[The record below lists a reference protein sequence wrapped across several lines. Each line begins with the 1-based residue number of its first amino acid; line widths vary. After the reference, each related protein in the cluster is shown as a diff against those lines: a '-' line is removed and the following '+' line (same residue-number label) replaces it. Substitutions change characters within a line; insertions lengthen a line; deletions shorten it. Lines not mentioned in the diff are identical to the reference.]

1 MASSLDR
8 KLLRDLGR
16 SWGQMLAVAAVAGC
30 AVTAFV
36 AMGSTYRSLLG
47 SQRLYYAEYRFAD
60 VFASLQ
66 RAPDSLAARIAAI
79 PGVARTE
86 TRVVRDVTLD
96 VPGLAEPATGRLI
109 SVPDHGRLE
118 LNDLAIRRG
127 RYVAPGRTNEVI
139 ASEAFAEANG
149 LRPGDTLGAILN
161 GRWEKLTIVGVALSP
176 EYVYEVK
183 GGGAIFPDNRRFGV
197 LWASRA
203 MLAPALGMEGA
214 FNDVAVSL
222 EPGANEAEVIAR
234 MDHLLGRYGGLGA
247 YGRDDQISYRFL
259 TDEIVQNRATATI
272 VPAIFLAA
280 AAFLL
285 YTVLSRLIATQRP
298 QVGTLKAFGY
308 SNAAIGWHYLKM
320 ALAAVSLGLAAGVA
334 AGAYFGFRLTQVYQ
348 IFYRFPMLHYELSA
362 GLVVV
367 ASTISLLAGALGATA
382 AVRKA
387 VQMQPA
393 EAMRAPGPA
402 RYRAGWLERIGIDRK
417 VPLEGRMIVRDIE
430 RRPWRAAFTL
440 LGIAMSVAILVVGF
454 YFFDAVG
461 YLMRLQ
467 FEAIQREDVAV
478 TFADP
483 RSAASRYSL
492 ANLPGVLRSEPYR
505 TVAARLSYEH
515 RSRRVVVMGERT
527 TGILRPLVDEKL
539 RIHKLPPEGIVL
551 TKRLGE
557 LLGVK
562 AGERVTIEVLEGAR
576 LVRQVPV
583 SALVDEPLGFSAY
596 MDLDALNRLLREGG
610 TTSGAFLKVDERE
623 ATRLYAL
630 LKRTP
635 AVSSI
640 AVKRA
645 SEKSFQETLAESVT
659 ISTTILVALGCTLAF
674 GMVYNG
680 IRIALS
686 ERARELASLRVLG
699 FSRGEVR
706 TILLGREVLLL
717 AAAIPAGWA
726 LGAGACELI
735 ARAVAS
741 DLFRLPVVITA
752 QTLAIA
758 AGIVAGA
765 SALTALGVARQ
776 LDHLDLV
783 ETLKTGE

>member
-1 MASSLDR
+1 M
-8 KLLRDLGR
+8 RDLGR
-16 SWGQMLAVAAVAGC
+16 SWGQMLAVAAVAAC
-30 AVTAFV
+30 AVTALV

-60 VFASLQ
+60 VFANLQ

-79 PGVARTE
+79 PGVSRTE

-109 SVPDHGRLE
+109 SVPDRGRPE

-149 LRPGDTLGAILN
+149 LGPGDTIGAILN
-161 GRWEKLTIVGVALSP
+161 GRWEKLTIVGIALSP

-203 MLAPALGMEGA
+203 MLAPALGMQGA

-222 EPGANEAEVIAR
+222 AAGANEAEVIAR
-234 MDHLLGRYGGLGA
+234 MDHLLGRFGGLGA

-259 TDEIVQNRATATI
+259 TDEIAQNRATATI

-308 SNAAIGWHYLKM
+308 SNTAIGWHYLKM
-320 ALAAVSLGLAAGVA
+320 ALAAVGAGLVAGVA

-348 IFYRFPMLHYELSA
+348 IFYRFPMLHYELSV
-362 GLVVV
+362 GLVTV
-367 ASTISLLAGALGATA
+367 ASVVSLLAGTLGALA

-402 RYRAGWLERIGIDRK
+402 RYRAGWLERMGIDRK

-478 TFADP
+478 AFADSRP
-483 RSAASRYSL
+483 AGSRYSL

-515 RSRRVVVMGERT
+515 RSRRVVVMGERA

-562 AGERVTIEVLEGAR
+562 AGEPVTLQVLEGAR

-583 SALVDEPLGFSAY
+583 SELVDEPLGFSAY

-610 TTSGAFLKVDERE
+610 TTSGAFLKVDPRE

-635 AVSSI
+635 AVSGI
-640 AVKRA
+640 AVKQA
-645 SEKSFQETLAESVT
+645 SQKSFQETLAESVT

-706 TILLGREVLLL
+706 TILLGREALLL

-752 QTLAIA
+752 ETLAIA
-758 AGIVAGA
+758 AGIVTAA

>member
-16 SWGQMLAVAAVAGC
+16 SWGQMVAVAAVAAC

-79 PGVARTE
+79 PGVARAE

-109 SVPDHGRLE
+109 SIPDRGRPE

-149 LRPGDTLGAILN
+149 LRPGDAIGAILN

-203 MLAPALGMEGA
+203 MVAPALGMQGA

-222 EPGANEAEVIAR
+222 GAGANEAEVIAQL
-234 MDHLLGRYGGLGA
+234 DHLLARYGGLGA

-259 TDEIVQNRATATI
+259 SDEIAQNRATATI
-272 VPAIFLAA
+272 VPGIFLAA

-308 SNAAIGWHYLKM
+308 SNTAIGWHYLKM
-320 ALAAVSLGLAAGVA
+320 ALAAVGAGLVMGVA
-334 AGAYFGFRLTQVYQ
+334 AGAYFGFRLTRVYQ

-362 GLVVV
+362 GLVIV
-367 ASTISLLAGALGATA
+367 ASLISLLAGALGAVA

-387 VQMQPA
+387 VQMPPA
-393 EAMRAPGPA
+393 EAMRPPGPA
-402 RYRAGWLERIGIDRK
+402 RYRAGWLERMGIDRR

-430 RRPWRAAFTL
+430 RRPWRAAFTW

-454 YFFDAVG
+454 YFFDAIG

-467 FEAIQREDVAV
+467 FETVQREDVAV
-478 TFADP
+478 TFSDP
-483 RSAASRYSL
+483 RSAASRYNL

-505 TVAARLSYEH
+505 AVAARLSYEH
-515 RSRRVVVMGERT
+515 RSRRVVVMGERAA
-527 TGILRPLVDEKL
+527 GILRPLVDEKL
-539 RIHKLPPEGIVL
+539 RIHTLPPEGIVL
-551 TKRLGE
+551 TRRLGE

-562 AGERVTIEVLEGAR
+562 EGERVTLEVLEGAR

-583 SALVDEPLGFSAY
+583 SALVDEPIGYSAY

-610 TTSGAFLKVDERE
+610 TTSGAFLKVDPRE
-623 ATRLYAL
+623 APRLYAL

-635 AVSSI
+635 AVRSI
-640 AVKRA
+640 AVKQA
-645 SEKSFQETLAESVT
+645 SVESFKDTLAESVK
-659 ISTTILVALGCTLAF
+659 ISTTILVALACTLAF

-680 IRIALS
+680 IRVALS

-706 TILLGREVLLL
+706 TILLGREALLL

-726 LGAGACELI
+726 LGAVACELI

-758 AGIVAGA
+758 AGIVVGA
-765 SALTALGVARQ
+765 SALTALGVSRQ